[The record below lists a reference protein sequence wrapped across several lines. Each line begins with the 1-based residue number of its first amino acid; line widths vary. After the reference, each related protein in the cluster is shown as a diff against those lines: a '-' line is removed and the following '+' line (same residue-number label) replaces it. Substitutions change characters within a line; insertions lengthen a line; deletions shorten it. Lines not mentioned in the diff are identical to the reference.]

1 MHPPSWTP
9 IRPLRFSGLQAQ
21 HADAENAPRP
31 ATSRRIRAARA
42 SAEPWNGSER
52 RKGRHRGSLIRI
64 LDEPMPTVAVVCGSR
79 SDLSTLKGCFD
90 VLDSY
95 GIAWEAS
102 VISAHRQPDALHAYV
117 AEAEAAG
124 VRLFIGAAGLAAHLP
139 GVLASLTA
147 KPVIGIPL
155 DGGALGG
162 ADALYAVVQMPP
174 GVPVATVAIGSAGAK
189 NAGHLAA
196 RILALADEVVA
207 ANVAAFREDQASRAE
222 LRIDPR
228 A

>member
-1 MHPPSWTP
+1 
-9 IRPLRFSGLQAQ
+9 
-21 HADAENAPRP
+21 
-31 ATSRRIRAARA
+31 
-42 SAEPWNGSER
+42 
-52 RKGRHRGSLIRI
+52 
-64 LDEPMPTVAVVCGSR
+64 MPTVAVVCGSR
-79 SDLSTLKGCFD
+79 SDLPTLKGCLE

-95 GIAWEAS
+95 GIGWEAS
-102 VISAHRQPDALHAYV
+102 VISAHRQADALHAYV
-117 AEAEAAG
+117 AEAEASG

-196 RILALADEVVA
+196 RILALSDASVA
-207 ANVAAFREDQASRAE
+207 ERVAAFRDDQATKAE

-228 A
+228 AT

>member
-1 MHPPSWTP
+1 
-9 IRPLRFSGLQAQ
+9 
-21 HADAENAPRP
+21 
-31 ATSRRIRAARA
+31 
-42 SAEPWNGSER
+42 
-52 RKGRHRGSLIRI
+52 
-64 LDEPMPTVAVVCGSR
+64 MPTVAVICGSR
-79 SDLSTLKGCFD
+79 SDLPTLKGTFD

-95 GIAWEAS
+95 GIEWEAS
-102 VISAHRQPDALHAYV
+102 VISAHRQADALHAYV
-117 AEAEAAG
+117 TDAEGAG
-124 VRLFIGAAGLAAHLP
+124 VQLFIGAAGLAAHLP

-174 GVPVATVAIGSAGAK
+174 GVPVATVAIGSPGAK

-196 RILALADEVVA
+196 RILALSDPALAERL
-207 ANVAAFREDQASRAE
+207 AAFREEQAAAAE
-222 LRIDPR
+222 LRVDPR